1 MGKHRVYEIAK
12 ELGKTNQ
19 EVIDILAKNN
29 IQVKS
34 TLSTVDDT
42 VRDLVVKNSAKKS
55 APEKKAAPAP
65 QPAVK
70 KEPAKQTAAVPQQ
83 AKTQP
88 AAAATAQRPQQQQ
101 QGQQRPN
108 NQQQGQRP
116 INNHQQGQTAGQNR
130 PNQGSNQQNR
140 PNNQQGQQR
149 PNNQQQGQRPAQ
161 NQQQGQRFNQNRPNQ
176 GSNQQNRPGN
186 QQGQRPQQGNRPQ
199 QRPQGGI
206 YIGPRGQQP
215 GQPNPNAR
223 PQQGGTRP
231 QQGNTRPQQGN
242 MNNNTRPQQG
252 NTGNGQRPQSNANRP
267 AGTSANNKP
276 FNKNARKDK
285 PQIKGSYATKDSRPN
300 RSNNHMGRSNKRQGN
315 NNAPRVQQPVVEV
328 QKPTYVEIGE
338 TINVKDFATLLK
350 REVSEVIKSLFMLG
364 VVVTINQDIDF
375 DTALLVGSEFDVEV
389 AALPPEED
397 PTEIPEVEDD
407 PAKRLPRPPV
417 ITVMGHVDHGKTSL
431 LDAIR
436 KANVTAREAG
446 GITQHIGAYQVN
458 YQGKKIV
465 FLDTPGHEAFT
476 AMRARGAQVTDVA
489 ILVVAADDGVMP
501 QTLEAINHAKA
512 AKVPIIVAI
521 NKMDRPGANPDHV
534 KQQLAEH
541 ELIPEDWGGDTIMVP
556 VSAHQKTGISEL
568 LEMILLV
575 AEMQDLKAN
584 PSLPAHG
591 TIIEAQLDKGRGPV
605 ATVLVQRGTLQI
617 GDTIIAGTA
626 YGKVRAMVNDR
637 GEKVKK
643 ALPSTPV
650 EVLGL
655 NDVPLAGDI
664 LDSTDEKIARSVAE
678 KRVAKKRIEEIQ
690 QNSKVSLDDLF
701 QRIQEGEI
709 KDLNIVV
716 KADVQGTIE
725 ALRSSLQN
733 IKNDEVK
740 VVVVHAGVGAI
751 TESDVM
757 LASAAN
763 ALIIG
768 FNVRPDANARKAAE
782 VEKVDVRTYRVI
794 YDALNDVEAAI
805 KGMLAPKF
813 QETIQGRVEVRQL
826 ITISKMLIAGC
837 YVLEGKITN
846 TSKVRVVRDGI
857 VINEDEI
864 DTLRRFKDDVK
875 EVAAGYECG
884 VTLEKFRDLKEG
896 DVFEVFTME
905 EVAVE

>member
-1 MGKHRVYEIAK
+1 M
-12 ELGKTNQ
+12 
-19 EVIDILAKNN
+19 NN
-29 IQVKS
+29 
-34 TLSTVDDT
+34 
-42 VRDLVVKNSAKKS
+42 
-55 APEKKAAPAP
+55 
-65 QPAVK
+65 
-70 KEPAKQTAAVPQQ
+70 
-83 AKTQP
+83 
-88 AAAATAQRPQQQQ
+88 
-101 QGQQRPN
+101 N
-108 NQQQGQRP
+108 N
-116 INNHQQGQTAGQNR
+116 
-130 PNQGSNQQNR
+130 
-140 PNNQQGQQR
+140 
-149 PNNQQQGQRPAQ
+149 
-161 NQQQGQRFNQNRPNQ
+161 
-176 GSNQQNRPGN
+176 
-186 QQGQRPQQGNRPQ
+186 
-199 QRPQGGI
+199 
-206 YIGPRGQQP
+206 
-215 GQPNPNAR
+215 NAR
-223 PQQGGTRP
+223 PQQGGT
-231 QQGNTRPQQGN
+231 GA
-242 MNNNTRPQQG
+242 
-252 NTGNGQRPQSNANRP
+252 QRPQANTARP
-267 AGTSANNKP
+267 AGANNKP

-300 RSNNHMGRSNKRQGN
+300 RSNNHMGRSNKRQGGN
-315 NNAPRVQQPVVEV
+315 NNVPRVQQPVVEV

-338 TINVKDFATLLK
+338 TINVKDFANLLK

-364 VVVTINQDIDF
+364 VIVTINQDIDF

-650 EVLGL
+650 AVLGL

-782 VEKVDVRTYRVI
+782 AEKVDVRTYRVI

-813 QETIQGRVEVRQL
+813 QETIQGRVEVRQM